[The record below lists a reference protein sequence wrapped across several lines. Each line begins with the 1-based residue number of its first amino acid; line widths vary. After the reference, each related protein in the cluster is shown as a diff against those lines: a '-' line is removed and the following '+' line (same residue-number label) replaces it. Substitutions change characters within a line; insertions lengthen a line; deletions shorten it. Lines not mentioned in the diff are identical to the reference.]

1 MPARSVHAA
10 GIHPRIATHPR
21 LFFVMK
27 ASVRPLFGL
36 RARIVAGL
44 LYLHLI
50 SAADSETV
58 IESRYQHYQE
68 RDGRMKVDSDYSL
81 FSVDL
86 SDTVVLDGTLLY
98 STLSGASPTGLPP
111 LKKGGQVPTV
121 FLEDDRYAATLG
133 LTKQLGNHS
142 LKSGFSYSYE
152 GDYLSLGASL
162 QDTIALNEK
171 NTELVL
177 GMAYTHDTVGAN
189 GSSFEA
195 TKRSYDAM
203 VGINQIIDP
212 DTLLSLNVGLGWKQG
227 YLSDPYK
234 RVLIDNEVFY
244 DERPGRKFEQLV
256 LLQLTHYISSW
267 DASVEAS
274 YRLGH
279 NDFGSTSHTAS
290 LAFYKYLLNKRV
302 VIRPS
307 IRFYSQSAARFY
319 DTQFHGNPTYAS
331 ADYRLAAEQSL
342 NLGLQ
347 VRWNIIKD
355 KLALDLGYERYRT
368 WGTDHKT
375 SQSAFPDANSFT
387 IGFHYQF

>member
-1 MPARSVHAA
+1 MKRSIPNSHRIRTPLVAA
-10 GIHPRIATHPR
+10 
-21 LFFVMK
+21 
-27 ASVRPLFGL
+27 
-36 RARIVAGL
+36 L

-68 RDGRMKVDSDYSL
+68 GDGRMKVDSDYSL

-121 FLEDDRYAATLG
+121 FLEDERYAATLG

-142 LKSGFSYSYE
+142 LKTGLSYSYE

-162 QDTIALNEK
+162 QDTISLNEK

-177 GMAYTHDTVGAN
+177 GMAYTNDTVGAN
-189 GSSFEA
+189 GSNFEA

-203 VGINQIIDP
+203 IGINQILDP
-212 DTLLSLNVGLGWKQG
+212 NTLLSFNVGLGWKQG

-244 DERPGRKFEQLV
+244 DERPGRKFEQLM
-256 LLQLTHYISSW
+256 LLQLTHYIPSL

-279 NDFGSTSHTAS
+279 NDFGSTSHTAMV
-290 LAFYKYLLNKRV
+290 AFYKYLLNKRI

-307 IRFYSQSAARFY
+307 IRFYDQSAARFY
-319 DTQFHGNPTYAS
+319 ATEFHGNPTYAS
-331 ADYRLAAEQSL
+331 ADYRLAAERSL

-355 KLALDLGYERYRT
+355 KLALDVGYERYNS

-387 IGFHYQF
+387 VGFHYQF

>member
-1 MPARSVHAA
+1 MPACDELAA
-10 GIHPRIATHPR
+10 GIHFHNNRH
-21 LFFVMK
+21 LHSSMK
-27 ASVRPLFGL
+27 RPALVSRSL
-36 RARIVAGL
+36 RPYLAAGV
-44 LYLHLI
+44 LYFYLI
-50 SAADSETV
+50 TVADSETV

-68 RDGRMKVDSDYSL
+68 DNGRMKMDSDYSL

-86 SDTVVLDGTLLY
+86 SDTLVLDGTLLY

-111 LKKGGQVPTV
+111 WKKGGQVPTV
-121 FLEDDRYAATLG
+121 FLEDERYAATLG

-142 LKSGFSYSYE
+142 LKTGFSYSYE

-162 QDTIALNEK
+162 QDTISLNEK

-177 GMAYTHDTVGAN
+177 GMAFTNDTVGAN
-189 GSSFEA
+189 GSNFEA

-203 VGINQIIDP
+203 IGINQILDP
-212 DTLLSLNVGLGWKQG
+212 NTLLSVNVGLGWKQG

-234 RVLIDNEVFY
+234 RVLIDNEVYF
-244 DERPGRKFEQLV
+244 DERPGSKFEQLL
-256 LLQLTHYISSW
+256 LLQLTHYIPSW
-267 DASVEAS
+267 DASVEAT

-279 NDFGSTSHTAS
+279 NDFGSTSHTAT
-290 LAFYKYLLNKRV
+290 LALYKYLLNKRI

-307 IRFYSQSAARFY
+307 IRFYDQSAARFY
-319 DTQFHGNPTYAS
+319 ATQFTGNPTYAS
-331 ADYRLAAEQSL
+331 ADYRLSAERSL

-375 SQSAFPDANSFT
+375 SQSTYPDANSFT
-387 IGFHYQF
+387 VGFHYQF